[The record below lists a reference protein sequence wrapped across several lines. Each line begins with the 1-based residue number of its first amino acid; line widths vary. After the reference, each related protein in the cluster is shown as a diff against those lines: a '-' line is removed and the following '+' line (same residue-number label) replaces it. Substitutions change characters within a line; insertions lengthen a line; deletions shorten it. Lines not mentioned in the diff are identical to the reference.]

1 MKNILNYKWIFL
13 GFSGALM
20 LLSLISIVIFGL
32 KPGIDFTGGSL
43 WQIRA
48 GAGANEGMIIQS
60 LKDLGAEDAVVYRE
74 TSSDSFLV
82 KLKPT
87 SEEEHQRYLKGL
99 GEKFSPVEEMRFES
113 IGPTIGD
120 QLRSRAFTV
129 VILVLCAISLYI
141 AFSFR
146 KVSKPIASWKYGIVT
161 LITLFHDALIPLGL
175 LAVLGKYKGIEID
188 TNFVVALLVIIGFSV
203 HDTIV
208 VFDRIRENIL
218 IHKGKKDFDV
228 IVGESIA
235 QTIARSINTSLTLIL
250 VLVAM
255 LIFGASNLQ
264 LFVLVI
270 LVGTV
275 MGTYSSIFVASPLLT
290 ILNKFSNIKTTRL

>member
-48 GAGANEGMIIQS
+48 GAGANEGMIVQS

-218 IHKGKKDFDV
+218 IHKGKKEFDV

-290 ILNKFSNIKTTRL
+290 IWNKFSNIKTTTL